1 MFTAIG
7 ALNLHQSYLD
17 VVANNLA
24 NANTIGYK
32 TNRVIF
38 QDQFSQLLNPGSSPT
53 ATSGGTNPAQ
63 IGLGVQLG
71 SISPIFSQGMMQS
84 TGRNLDLA
92 IQGDGFLIYSAGGAL
107 RYSREGSLTRDA
119 NGALVNSSTGQL
131 VQGWMANASGVIDPN
146 TPIGN
151 ITIPANRTIAK
162 ATQNATFGGNLDS
175 TYGLNDGDYNNDGV
189 ADVAN
194 ATNTDDDGDG
204 VLDTVDPYPLYPQV
218 NVTMG
223 IYDSLG
229 NTQTATVSF
238 VHTSNYDAT
247 AGTKNVWTWSVAG
260 ATSGGTGTITF
271 DPNGQYVAPA
281 TATPATTL
289 PGSTGAN
296 PIVANLD
303 FSSMTMLDTA
313 TSASVTT
320 QDGLPAGAI
329 SDVFIA
335 PNDGSV
341 WLVYTNGM
349 REQMGQVAL
358 ARFANSSGLIRTGNT
373 TFQQGFNSGE
383 PQIGTANSGGRGIL
397 SAGYLEGSNVDMAQE
412 FTNMI
417 LAQRGFQ
424 ASSRVITTSDEI
436 IQELV
441 NLKR

>member
-1 MFTAIG
+1 MLRSMFTAIG

-32 TNRVIF
+32 ASRVVF
-38 QDQFSQLLNPGSSPT
+38 QDQFSQLMNPGSSPT
-53 ATSGGTNPAQ
+53 ATAGGTNPTQ
-63 IGLGVQLG
+63 VGLGVKMG

-92 IQGDGFLIYSAGGAL
+92 VQGDGFFIYSDAGQM

-119 NGALVNSSTGQL
+119 QGFLVNGSTGQRL
-131 VQGWMANASGVIDPN
+131 QGWTSTNGAVPDTNLPVGSIQV
-146 TPIGN
+146 
-151 ITIPANRTIAK
+151 PANRTVAK
-162 ATQNATFGGNLDS
+162 ATANAAFGGNLDS
-175 TYGLNDGDYNNDGV
+175 STKVQVGAYDNDP
-189 ADVAN
+189 
-194 ATNTDDDGDG
+194 ATATPAPTD
-204 VLDTVDPYPLYPQV
+204 PV

-229 NTQTATVSF
+229 TMQTATVQF
-238 VHTSNYDAT
+238 IRTSPLAWSWQVISPAAGAGQGTLTMDAT
-247 AGTKNVWTWSVAG
+247 GHYTASTVTTPVSVPG
-260 ATSGGTGTITF
+260 SVG
-271 DPNGQYVAPA
+271 APA
-281 TATPATTL
+281 IGMTL
-289 PGSTGAN
+289 DLTK
-296 PIVANLD
+296 L
-303 FSSMTMLDTA
+303 TMLDTA
-313 TSASVTT
+313 SSASVTT
-320 QDGLPAGAI
+320 QDGLPAGNVT
-329 SDVFIA
+329 DLFIA
-335 PNDGSV
+335 PNDGSI
-341 WLVYTNGM
+341 WLVYSNGM

-358 ARFANSSGLIRTGNT
+358 ARFANSNGLIRAGNT

-383 PQIGTANSGGRGIL
+383 PQIGAANTGGRGTI